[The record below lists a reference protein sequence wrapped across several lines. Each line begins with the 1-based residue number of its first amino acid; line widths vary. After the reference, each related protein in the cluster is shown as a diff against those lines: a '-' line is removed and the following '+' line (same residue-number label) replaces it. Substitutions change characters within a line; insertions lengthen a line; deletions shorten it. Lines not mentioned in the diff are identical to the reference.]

1 MNYAISKYRFADTRL
16 WYYDP
21 DGLQRQRVLANLL
34 SEDSL
39 NKFPLIITDL
49 KNNAECSHRHL
60 YTPERG
66 ITIIQ
71 LANKQIEP
79 TNDDFW
85 DDFYNPQRD
94 YLIVVIVSNEDNT
107 CFYVE
112 ENQHVFGSTE
122 EVIKMLIKSINKG
135 LSNKWLRIEQE
146 GEIITSK
153 DNLAV
158 VCVSAYVTAML
169 RQIMKERK
177 TKQELTPPP
186 KKKKSKNKKYEDY
199 ILIENKTGAL
209 KLAHELTDGYTSAQ
223 HVMGVQKAMRDAKVL
238 SKNPP
243 VPHDIFK
250 DEFESG
256 EGRSRTSYSECLGR
270 YSYIY
275 DNNDMYTMFFSK
287 FMDLIEKEKS
297 NRSVSH

>member
-1 MNYAISKYRFADTRL
+1 MNYAISKYCFADTRL
-16 WYYDP
+16 WCYDP

-169 RQIMKERK
+169 RQIIKERK

-186 KKKKSKNKKYEDY
+186 KK
-199 ILIENKTGAL
+199 ENT
-209 KLAHELTDGYTSAQ
+209 
-223 HVMGVQKAMRDAKVL
+223 
-238 SKNPP
+238 
-243 VPHDIFK
+243 
-250 DEFESG
+250 
-256 EGRSRTSYSECLGR
+256 
-270 YSYIY
+270 
-275 DNNDMYTMFFSK
+275 
-287 FMDLIEKEKS
+287 KEKKFAS
-297 NRSVSH
+297 AVYDKKKLDQVKALINEYLIGATETMDIIMPFRAAIEAGVMRRATWAEIKEGFDLNEKYFSSYYRLTRKDNTTYSGYPGFGEIVAKFRELLS

>member
-1 MNYAISKYRFADTRL
+1 MNYAISKYCFADTRL
-16 WYYDP
+16 WCYDP

-94 YLIVVIVSNEDNT
+94 YLIVVIVSNEDKT

-186 KKKKSKNKKYEDY
+186 KKKKSMKTLWDAIIDKTKANDILQKISNEIRGKTEPWEIMMPITAAVEAEVMDDPALSQLKNSHPEVKLSSTSFYRLRNPECKVYRIRLKQAFKKLVGEF
-199 ILIENKTGAL
+199 
-209 KLAHELTDGYTSAQ
+209 
-223 HVMGVQKAMRDAKVL
+223 KA
-238 SKNPP
+238 
-243 VPHDIFK
+243 I
-250 DEFESG
+250 
-256 EGRSRTSYSECLGR
+256 
-270 YSYIY
+270 
-275 DNNDMYTMFFSK
+275 
-287 FMDLIEKEKS
+287 
-297 NRSVSH
+297 

>member
-186 KKKKSKNKKYEDY
+186 KK
-199 ILIENKTGAL
+199 ENT
-209 KLAHELTDGYTSAQ
+209 
-223 HVMGVQKAMRDAKVL
+223 
-238 SKNPP
+238 
-243 VPHDIFK
+243 
-250 DEFESG
+250 
-256 EGRSRTSYSECLGR
+256 
-270 YSYIY
+270 
-275 DNNDMYTMFFSK
+275 
-287 FMDLIEKEKS
+287 KEKKFAS
-297 NRSVSH
+297 AVYDKKKLDQVKALINEYLIGATETMDIIMPFRAAIEAGVMRRATWAEIKEGFDLNEKYFSSYYRLTRKDKTTYSGYPGFGEIVAKFRELLS

>member
-16 WYYDP
+16 WCYDP

-79 TNDDFW
+79 TNEDFW

-112 ENQHVFGSTE
+112 ENQHVFGSTK

-177 TKQELTPPP
+177 IKQELTPPP
-186 KKKKSKNKKYEDY
+186 KKKNAVKQRKSLREAVIDQSKADKILQKIGDCIKGKTDPIDFMMPITAAIAALVINAPSLTQLCNSHPEIKITSATFYRLRNPELKKYST
-199 ILIENKTGAL
+199 N
-209 KLAHELTDGYTSAQ
+209 
-223 HVMGVQKAMRDAKVL
+223 DAFNNLVAE
-238 SKNPP
+238 
-243 VPHDIFK
+243 FK
-250 DEFESG
+250 S
-256 EGRSRTSYSECLGR
+256 
-270 YSYIY
+270 I
-275 DNNDMYTMFFSK
+275 
-287 FMDLIEKEKS
+287 
-297 NRSVSH
+297 